1 MDTPKT
7 VTTTRPPAVLITTRE
22 EGGSARSWPSLTN
35 HDDRWRKVWSKV
47 NVLINHGLCVLLFW
61 LLWHAL
67 KNTLNLLDLLFLGL
81 VWYGLGF
88 LCGANSRRW
97 RRVHSRTSHGPKHS
111 RGTNKSSNPNWN
123 ENAHTFVKYIT
134 PLIKKYSSLTSNG
147 KVILPYFFINNHS
160 PRFGQK
166 HVWEGKDW
174 QKIES

>member
-1 MDTPKT
+1 MGFVCYFFGSCDT
-7 VTTTRPPAVLITTRE
+7 
-22 EGGSARSWPSLTN
+22 
-35 HDDRWRKVWSKV
+35 H
-47 NVLINHGLCVLLFW
+47 
-61 LLWHAL
+61 L
-67 KNTLNLLDLLFLGL
+67 KNTLNLLHLLFLGL

-166 HVWEGKDW
+166 HVWVGKNLTANRNLGQLSRVVRTPSFPSPPHVELCLLLDFFFL
-174 QKIES
+174 KMNPS

>member
-22 EGGSARSWPSLTN
+22 EGGSAQSWPSLTN

-47 NVLINHGLCVLLFW
+47 NVLIIMGFVCYFFGSCDTH
-61 LLWHAL
+61 L
-67 KNTLNLLDLLFLGL
+67 KNTLNLLHLLFLGL